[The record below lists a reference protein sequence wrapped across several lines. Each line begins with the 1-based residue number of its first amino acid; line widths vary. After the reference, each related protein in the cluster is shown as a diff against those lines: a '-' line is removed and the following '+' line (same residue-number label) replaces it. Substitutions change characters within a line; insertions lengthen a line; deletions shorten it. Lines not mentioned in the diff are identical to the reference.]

1 MLKGAFKYYTK
12 RGKRFFFK
20 SEKGHK
26 LTITFTDNASKEEME
41 MCKNRVLLLSQRKFK
56 SNSIN

>member
-1 MLKGAFKYYTK
+1 MKTGIFKYYTK

-26 LTITFTDNASKEEME
+26 LEITFTGNASKEEME
-41 MCKNRVLLLSQRKFK
+41 MCKKKIFLIS
-56 SNSIN
+56 